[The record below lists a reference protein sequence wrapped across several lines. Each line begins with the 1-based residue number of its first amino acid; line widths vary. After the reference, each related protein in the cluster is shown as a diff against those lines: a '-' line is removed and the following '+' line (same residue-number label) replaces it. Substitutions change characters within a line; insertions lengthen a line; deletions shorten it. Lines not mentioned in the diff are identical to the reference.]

1 LGLSHYHK
9 NLSILLNPA
18 NPPAATQIFALSL
31 LRNSLQIWYQSSQ
44 FPPLSAFNA
53 PAQSMKGA
61 RQMDELIKRIT
72 EKTGISED
80 QAPSAVNTV
89 SGFLKEKLPAPIAG
103 QVDNVL
109 SGAGGMTD
117 KLGDAAAKVGGIFGG
132 S

>member
-1 LGLSHYHK
+1 
-9 NLSILLNPA
+9 
-18 NPPAATQIFALSL
+18 
-31 LRNSLQIWYQSSQ
+31 
-44 FPPLSAFNA
+44 
-53 PAQSMKGA
+53 
-61 RQMDELIKRIT
+61 MDELVKRIT

-80 QAPSAVNTV
+80 QARSAITTV

-117 KLGDAAAKVGGIFGG
+117 KLGDAASKIGGIFGG